1 MNNFIKVTAVMYNT
15 TETILINLRQIES
28 VSSQGKQ
35 GLVIRMISSEVYYVS
50 DSFESIC
57 EQISKQKEGN

>member
-35 GLVIRMISSEVYYVS
+35 GSVIRMISSEVYYVS